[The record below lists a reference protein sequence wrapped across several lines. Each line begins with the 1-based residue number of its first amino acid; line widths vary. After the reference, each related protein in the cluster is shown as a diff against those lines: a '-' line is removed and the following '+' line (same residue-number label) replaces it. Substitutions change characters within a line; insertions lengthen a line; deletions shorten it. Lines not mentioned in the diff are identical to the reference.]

1 MVGFSHRACVQ
12 KGVGEWCPRPFF
24 CGYGSLGFLYDSW
37 DIGVDLYYSLYMGLR
52 WRRTVL
58 YPFLFRLS
66 QLRFTLSHGR
76 TGGILPTKRNNPSA
90 NNDRITH
97 PTMLL
102 MIPAFRLCFRIVA
115 SISS

>member
-52 WRRTVL
+52 WRWTVL
-58 YPFLFRLS
+58 YPLLFQLAQFSLFRLIGAV
-66 QLRFTLSHGR
+66 FATVSH
-76 TGGILPTKRNNPSA
+76 L
-90 NNDRITH
+90 
-97 PTMLL
+97 
-102 MIPAFRLCFRIVA
+102 
-115 SISS
+115 